1 MCIRDSTGVAPNP
14 SRKGKRVAGNPVVI
28 LAPAWATWLPVATR
42 SHRLT
47 RGDVPTVGTGFDLGV
62 VASSPGRTE
71 SQPAR
76 GRRHSFPHVPLK
88 VLRLMCRAVGDDR
101 ACSRRPRD
109 LPQGGDICRVC
120 VRLSRRC
127 DAVPCE
133 LIADLRMWP
142 ADSPTELAQPRVADP
157 EVMTHLVNDRPPN
170 LLDDLGIAVAHRA
183 DGTPVDRD
191 PVRQGAGVERRPTRQ
206 WHSLVEPQEAG
217 RATAVLHSDGHVAHE
232 FAQLCGYTV
241 ERLAHHH
248 LESLGLNFDHAA
260 SVQPDAIRAA
270 LRHPLIRI

>member
-1 MCIRDSTGVAPNP
+1 MLRRLRSGARAGSYDS
-14 SRKGKRVAGNPVVI
+14 RVFGGT
-28 LAPAWATWLPVATR
+28 TWP
-42 SHRLT
+42 
-47 RGDVPTVGTGFDLGV
+47 
-62 VASSPGRTE
+62 
-71 SQPAR
+71 
-76 GRRHSFPHVPLK
+76 
-88 VLRLMCRAVGDDR
+88 
-101 ACSRRPRD
+101 
-109 LPQGGDICRVC
+109 
-120 VRLSRRC
+120 LSRRC

-157 EVMTHLVNDRPPN
+157 EVMTNLVNDRPPN

-206 WHSLVEPQEAG
+206 WHPLVEPQEAG
-217 RATAVLHSDGHVAHE
+217 RATVVLHSDGHVAHE
-232 FAQLCGYTV
+232 FAQLFGYTV

-248 LESLGLNFDHAA
+248 LESLGINFDHAA

>member
-1 MCIRDSTGVAPNP
+1 MIPRTWPGQQRSRSSAPGK
-14 SRKGKRVAGNPVVI
+14 KGLRAS
-28 LAPAWATWLPVATR
+28 PA
-42 SHRLT
+42 
-47 RGDVPTVGTGFDLGV
+47 
-62 VASSPGRTE
+62 
-71 SQPAR
+71 
-76 GRRHSFPHVPLK
+76 
-88 VLRLMCRAVGDDR
+88 
-101 ACSRRPRD
+101 
-109 LPQGGDICRVC
+109 
-120 VRLSRRC
+120 SRRC

-157 EVMTHLVNDRPPN
+157 EVMTHLVNDRPSN

-183 DGTPVDRD
+183 YCTPVDRE

-217 RATAVLHSDGHVAHE
+217 RATVVLHSDGHVAHE

-248 LESLGLNFDHAA
+248 LESLGINFDHAA
-260 SVQPDAIRAA
+260 SVQPDAIHAA